1 MTWVGDENAKIQG
14 TEKQKLLDERAK
26 LVKQVEV
33 LGIKPLPNAT
43 QSAKIGRQ
51 EDLINLAKKIKGIDK
66 KLGRITD

>member
-1 MTWVGDENAKIQG
+1 MTWVGDENAKVQG

-33 LGIKPLPNAT
+33 LGIRPLPNAT